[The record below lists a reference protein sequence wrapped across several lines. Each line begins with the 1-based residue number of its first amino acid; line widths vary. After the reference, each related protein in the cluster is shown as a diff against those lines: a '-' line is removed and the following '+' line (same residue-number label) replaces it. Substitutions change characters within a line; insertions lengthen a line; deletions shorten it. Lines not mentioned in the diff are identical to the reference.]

1 MDYNTQRTKLVL
13 PEYGRCIQDM
23 VEYAMTITDRQE
35 RQRCAYTII
44 KLMSNIQQFSG
55 DEEDFYQ
62 KLWNHLALISDYKLD
77 IDYPVEIQ
85 KVDEQQQKRDK
96 VPYPQKRIKRRHYGY
111 IIEQLTKKLTEMEP
125 GKERDEMIE
134 LVANQMKRSL
144 ANWSPNAMDDEK
156 VMGDLADF
164 TGGKIS
170 LLPSEVN
177 LISDNQAI
185 AESQSANTGNGNNN
199 NSGKKKKKK

>member
-1 MDYNTQRTKLVL
+1 
-13 PEYGRCIQDM
+13 
-23 VEYAMTITDRQE
+23 MTITDRQE

-111 IIEQLTKKLTEMEP
+111 IIEQLTKRLTEMEP

-185 AESQSANTGNGNNN
+185 AESQSANTGNNN

>member
-23 VEYAMTITDRQE
+23 VEYAMTIKDRKE
-35 RQRCAYTII
+35 RQRCAFTII
-44 KLMSNIQQFSG
+44 DLMSNIQKFSG
-55 DEEDFYQ
+55 DENDFYQ

-96 VPYPQKRIKRRHYGY
+96 VPYPQKNIKRRHYGF
-111 IIEQLTKKLTEMEP
+111 IIEQFSKRLSEMEP
-125 GKERDEMIE
+125 GKDRDKMIE
-134 LVANQMKRSL
+134 FVANQMKRSL
-144 ANWSPNAMDDEK
+144 ASWNPNALDDEK
-156 VMGDLADF
+156 VMDDLADY
-164 TGGKIS
+164 TDKKVS

-177 LISDNQAI
+177 LISDRQAI
-185 AESQSANTGNGNNN
+185 AEVQSGGGNNQ
-199 NSGKKKKKK
+199 GKKKKKK